1 MLKENEK
8 THLKRGQSEKRERKR
23 ERDDGKQQK
32 IP

>member
-8 THLKRGQSEKRERKR
+8 THLKRGQSVEED
-23 ERDDGKQQK
+23 ECEDGKQQK